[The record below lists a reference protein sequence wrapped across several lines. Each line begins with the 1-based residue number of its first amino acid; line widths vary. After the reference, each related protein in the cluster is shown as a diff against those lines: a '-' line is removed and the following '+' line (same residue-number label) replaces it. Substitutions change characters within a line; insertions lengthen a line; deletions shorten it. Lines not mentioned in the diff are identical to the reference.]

1 MRAKPVNPFRFPLF
15 PKSIDGPSLVVNL
28 RYTFRPAAIV
38 YPNNAQDVS
47 TAMKIGVQYN
57 HQVVAR
63 SGGHSYVANGLGG
76 KDSLL
81 VVDMSNFKTFS
92 IDSRNV
98 ATIGL
103 GNRLGDI
110 ALALNNN
117 GRAMPHGTCPY
128 VGIGGHSG
136 RFFHH
141 NFDLIY

>member
-1 MRAKPVNPFRFPLF
+1 MNPFRFPLF

-28 RYTFRPAAIV
+28 RYTFQPTAIV

-63 SGGHSYVANGLGG
+63 SGGHSYIANGLRG
-76 KDSLL
+76 KDGLL

-98 ATIGL
+98 ATIGP
-103 GNRLGDI
+103 GNRLGDV

-136 RFFHH
+136 RFFYH
-141 NFDLIY
+141 NLDLIY